1 MGLKE
6 SFGKLIERLKID
18 SSEEENGEPG
28 LKEKMTVKLLP
39 VAENILPFFPTL
51 KQELLQAEMD
61 EKDEVKYLA
70 EQLFQAISLSVYLLV
85 GMVVLAIIFENMV
98 LLNYGAVLFPVV
110 LIFGTFIFAKKPS
123 AETNKRMRK
132 IEKDLPYAMRHI
144 LIEVEAGIPLY
155 QAMVSVS
162 SGYGEVSDEF
172 KKIVSEINAGK
183 DETKALEN
191 AIVRNPSQKFRR
203 GIWQLI
209 NAMRSG
215 SDISTTLESLV
226 DNLMDQQILE
236 VEKYGEELNPYTLI
250 YMLVAIIMPSL
261 GVTFFMMISTFTGA
275 EIANSTFYA
284 ILGGLA
290 VFQTL
295 FINMVASK
303 RPQVKT

>member
-6 SFGKLIERLKID
+6 SFGKLVEKLKID
-18 SSEEENGEPG
+18 SSESDEEPG
-28 LKEKMTVKLLP
+28 FKEKMVVKLLP

-51 KQELLQAEMD
+51 KQELLQAEME
-61 EKDEVKYLA
+61 EKDEVRYLA
-70 EQLFQAISLSVYLLV
+70 QQLFQAISLSAYLLA
-85 GMVVLAIIFENMV
+85 GMAVIAILFDNMV
-98 LLNYGAVLFPVV
+98 ILNYGAVLFPVV
-110 LIFGTFIFAKKPS
+110 LIFGTFIFAKRPK
-123 AETNKRMRK
+123 AETNKRMRE

-162 SGYGEVSDEF
+162 SGYGKVSDEF

-191 AIVRNPSQKFRR
+191 AILRNPSQKFRR

-290 VFQTL
+290 VFQVL